1 MLVDANILL
10 YAVDEVSPFH
20 ERASDWLTE
29 RLNGDRRVAFP
40 WQSLVAFLRISTHER
55 ASARPLTPEQAAA
68 FVTDWLEPEV
78 AWIPREGPGHARIIT
93 DLITRYQLRGNIV
106 SDAHLAAL
114 AIEHGL
120 EVLLQRQR
128 LRAVQ
133 RGPLDQPGGACVAV
147 TRPGAGPGP
156 GPRRA

>member
-10 YAVDEVSPFH
+10 YAVDEASPFH
-20 ERASDWLTE
+20 ERASNWLTE

-40 WQSLVAFLRISTHER
+40 WLSLIAFLRISTHER
-55 ASARPLTPEQAAA
+55 ASAQPLTPEQATA

-78 AWIPREGPGHARIIT
+78 AWIPGEGPGHARIMT

-120 EVLLQRQR
+120 E
-128 LRAVQ
+128 
-133 RGPLDQPGGACVAV
+133 ACSNDSDFARFSEVRWINPVA
-147 TRPGAGPGP
+147 PA
-156 GPRRA
+156 

>member
-10 YAVDEVSPFH
+10 YAVDEASPFQ
-20 ERASDWLTE
+20 ERASNWLTE

-40 WQSLVAFLRISTHER
+40 WLSLIAFLRISTHER
-55 ASARPLTPEQAAA
+55 ASAQPLTPEQATA

-78 AWIPREGPGHARIIT
+78 AWIPREGPGHARIMT

-120 EVLLQRQR
+120 EVCSNDSDFARFSEVR
-128 LRAVQ
+128 WIN
-133 RGPLDQPGGACVAV
+133 PVA
-147 TRPGAGPGP
+147 PA
-156 GPRRA
+156 

>member
-10 YAVDEVSPFH
+10 YAIDEASPFH
-20 ERASDWLTE
+20 DRASGWLTD
-29 RLNGDRRVAFP
+29 RLNGARRVGFP
-40 WQSLVAFLRISTHER
+40 WQSLVAFVRISTHQG
-55 ASARPLTPEQAAA
+55 ASAQPLTPEQAAG

-78 AWIPREGPGHARIIT
+78 SWIPQEGPGHARILA

-120 EVLLQRQR
+120 EVCSNDSDFARFSE
-128 LRAVQ
+128 LRWINPVA
-133 RGPLDQPGGACVAV
+133 PG
-147 TRPGAGPGP
+147 
-156 GPRRA
+156 